1 MGKWILVIIVTASV
15 IGLLL
20 LGKNSEDPEQP
31 SQSSIGYLVYQDPMY
46 GFSIEYPE
54 AWEIRKDTQ
63 IFEKGDAGAFG
74 ISGPTQKENTELT
87 DGAQV
92 AVSKPFTIDNDLTS
106 WAKEYYDRYSEFSEN
121 TLSGRTYQKVYAC
134 NRGCLT
140 YFYTL
145 VNGKVYGVAVFA
157 QGPDKDKAAY
167 ENATLYMLKSLKFF
181 ATENGSVSKEE
192 ATTKVKALSEV
203 IDYLKRVPGGL
214 VLVNGEEDD
223 VYMVQVYEI
232 KDGHTATFNWYQVDK
247 ATGEVKKDF

>member
-1 MGKWILVIIVTASV
+1 MGKWILIFILGASV
-15 IGLLL
+15 AGLLL
-20 LGKNSEDPEQP
+20 LGNNNNGPAQP
-31 SQSSIGYLVYQDPMY
+31 SQSSAAYLVYQDPMY
-46 GFSIEYPE
+46 GFSIEYPG
-54 AWEIRKDTQ
+54 AWEIRKATQ
-63 IFEKGDAGAFG
+63 VFEKGDAVAFG

-92 AVSKPFTIDNDLTS
+92 VVSKPFTIDKDLTS
-106 WAKEYYDRYSEFSEN
+106 WAKAYYDRYSEFSEN
-121 TLSGRTYQKVYAC
+121 TLSRRTYQKVYAC

-167 ENATLYMLKSLKFF
+167 ENATLYMLKSLKF
-181 ATENGSVSKEE
+181 GLGE
-192 ATTKVKALSEV
+192 AVAKVKALPEV

-214 VLVNGEEDD
+214 VLVNGEEDN

-247 ATGEVKKDF
+247 TTGEVKKEF